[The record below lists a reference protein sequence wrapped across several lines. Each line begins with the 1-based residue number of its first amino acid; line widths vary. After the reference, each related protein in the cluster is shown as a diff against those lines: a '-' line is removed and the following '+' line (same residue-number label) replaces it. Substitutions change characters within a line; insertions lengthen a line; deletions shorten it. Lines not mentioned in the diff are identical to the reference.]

1 MAGAQLAQRRA
12 RAVDQIARRGG
23 SVLMGALPARDHPLA
38 RSTRIE
44 RANRF
49 FERAWEK
56 GWLPPPVLQPET
68 LWQSAASPLGAE
80 ARDAEIAGRR
90 PEDVADFRERLT
102 RIAAA
107 IHQDADLNA
116 LGRVMAYGQLERV
129 IRNRL
134 LLGQKWTR
142 DPSLL
147 ATRIAPPIIVI
158 GHMRSGTTRI
168 QKLLAADP
176 AHSHTRYCDAFHPV
190 PGSLIWRRAK
200 AAGEIAFLKAL
211 NPWLQSIHPIASG
224 EVEEELGWL
233 AGALQHSI
241 YEAQWRIPS
250 YSAWS
255 EQRNAS
261 SIYREL
267 ARVLRTDAA
276 HRRLADRPRVMKV
289 PVFSENLPE
298 LLAEFPDAK
307 LIVAERD
314 HDAVHRSAVS
324 LVANQMAVQSDSC
337 DLAAIET
344 EWHRKIALR
353 EERREAALRNWA
365 GPITRLSFDELT
377 ADWESAITRA
387 YADLGMNLTEPAL
400 AAMRALMAQSGKGA
414 HQAHSAQLSHFKPA

>member
-1 MAGAQLAQRRA
+1 
-12 RAVDQIARRGG
+12 
-23 SVLMGALPARDHPLA
+23 MGALPARDHPLA
-38 RSTRIE
+38 RSARIE
-44 RANRF
+44 RANQF
-49 FERAWEK
+49 FERAWDK
-56 GWLPPPVLQPET
+56 GWLPPPALEPEA
-68 LWQSAASPLGAE
+68 LWQSAAKPLGAD
-80 ARDAEIAGRR
+80 ARDAEFAGRR
-90 PEDVADFRERLT
+90 PEDIADFRERLSQIT
-102 RIAAA
+102 SA
-107 IHQDADLNA
+107 IHKDADLNA

-134 LLGQKWTR
+134 LLGRKWTR

-190 PGSLIWRRAK
+190 PGLLTWRRAK

-250 YSAWS
+250 FSAWS
-255 EQRNAS
+255 EGREAS
-261 SIYREL
+261 PIYREL
-267 ARVLRTDAA
+267 ARVLRTDGA

-298 LLAEFPDAK
+298 LLAQFPDAK

-314 HDAVHRSAVS
+314 HAAIHRSAVS
-324 LVANQMAVQSDSC
+324 LVANQMTVQSDSC
-337 DLAAIET
+337 DLAAIEV

-353 EERREAALRNWA
+353 EERREEALRDWS
-365 GPITRLSFDELT
+365 GPITRLTFDELT
-377 ADWESAITRA
+377 ADWEAAITRA
-387 YADLGMNLTEPAL
+387 YCQLGMELSQPAL
-400 AAMRALMAQSGKGA
+400 TAMRAMMAKSDKGA
-414 HQAHSAQLSHFKPA
+414 HQAHSAQLSQFKPA